1 MAGQLDSLFKNVAK
15 SVVAT
20 LGDSLDHTITYTKK
34 GVSSYN
40 VETGEDITVNTT
52 YSDIKVPISFIR
64 SEEEGAQEMREA
76 KLYITPDL
84 IGDNQPSLEDEITL
98 SFAGSDRVVQIVDID
113 TKKGGQTYLFILWL
127 LFPESDSRGFPLC
140 GPFALAPPQVT
151 RHMAKGV
158 GGWVGRSPGTFRRA
172 VPQRCSK
179 TNNGTT
185 SSVTNF
191 GDFWPLRRRF

>member
-1 MAGQLDSLFKNVAK
+1 MAGQLDSLFKSVAK

-34 GVSSYN
+34 GISSYN
-40 VETGEDITVNTT
+40 IEKGEDITVDTT

-98 SFAGSDRVVQIVDID
+98 NFAGSNRVVQIVDID
-113 TKKGGQTYLFILWL
+113 TKKGGQTYLFILL
-127 LFPESDSRGFPLC
+127 
-140 GPFALAPPQVT
+140 V
-151 RHMAKGV
+151 
-158 GGWVGRSPGTFRRA
+158 
-172 VPQRCSK
+172 
-179 TNNGTT
+179 
-185 SSVTNF
+185 
-191 GDFWPLRRRF
+191 RF